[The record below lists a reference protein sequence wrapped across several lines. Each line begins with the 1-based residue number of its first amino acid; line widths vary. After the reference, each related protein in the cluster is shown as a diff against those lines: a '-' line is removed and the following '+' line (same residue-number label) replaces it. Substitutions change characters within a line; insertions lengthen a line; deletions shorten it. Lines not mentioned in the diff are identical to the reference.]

1 MQIILEQNEIE
12 AALIAY
18 ATSMISLREDQD
30 ISIDMKAGRGE
41 NGYSATL
48 DIRQKVVVAT
58 STKSTTRAKV
68 LPEAPKPE
76 MGSSTSRTEAAP
88 AASVK
93 TGLFNKPAFVTEAPK
108 EEPVAE
114 AQALT
119 EEPVAGISTGEDR
132 GEAPEAS
139 PADEPVE
146 VVGEATQVEAE
157 APAPQPTKSIF
168 NFQKP
173 AANG

>member
-58 STKSTTRAKV
+58 STKSTARAKV
-68 LPEAPKPE
+68 LPEATKPE
-76 MGSSTSRTEAAP
+76 MGSTTFRTEAASATP
-88 AASVK
+88 VK
-93 TGLFNKPAFVTEAPK
+93 AGLFNKPTAVETVK
-108 EEPVAE
+108 VEEPVVEAE
-114 AQALT
+114 PEASV

-132 GEAPEAS
+132 SEAPEAETMTNGG
-139 PADEPVE
+139 DPV
-146 VVGEATQVEAE
+146 AEAE
-157 APAPQPTKSIF
+157 APAEKPKSIF